1 MGNYERKL
9 ATTKANNVYEII
21 ADYRQAMLHILNVA
35 KTLWSWRESN
45 PRPDEENR
53 CFLHAY
59 SSVNFR
65 YLADVGQPTRYL
77 ST

>member
-1 MGNYERKL
+1 MCL
-9 ATTKANNVYEII
+9 VHKAPSG
-21 ADYRQAMLHILNVA
+21 MLRHYTVTVE
-35 KTLWSWRESN
+35 KPLWSWRESN